1 MTPDEALEL
10 VRQGEGQKVEF
21 KQSIAEEKRAIE
33 SLCAFIN
40 TEGGAVFFGVSPDGS
55 ISGTAIGANRLDRFS
70 NNIRAGTD
78 PPLSPIIDRLALEEK
93 EVVAVTVPRHA
104 PGELFYAFNVPL
116 VRVGATN
123 QRMSSEEQRARLMEG
138 QEDWSEERDRPHFEV
153 TRSGLTGLETEFV
166 PEFNVKQ
173 FSGDPVANLDC
184 RIRGPRFGGQWQSA
198 TGSALDRTRF
208 KAAFD
213 LSASPRSDDAIGL
226 NEMGF
231 EIRFHWRGRWRTELH
246 RWSITRRKLP
256 HKVLW
261 DVGREILPP
270 IETNEPSAP

>member
-1 MTPDEALEL
+1 MTPDEAVEL

-21 KQSIAEEKRAIE
+21 KKSLAEERRAIE
-33 SLCAFIN
+33 SLCAFTN
-40 TEGGAVFFGVSPDGS
+40 ADGGTVFFGVSPDGS
-55 ISGTAIGANRLDRFS
+55 IFGTPIGANRLDRFS

-78 PPLSPIIDRLALEEK
+78 PPLSPIIDRLALEKK

-138 QEDWSEERDRPHFEV
+138 QEDRSEERDRPRFAVTQRGV
-153 TRSGLTGLETEFV
+153 TRLETEFV
-166 PEFNVKQ
+166 PQFRVQQ
-173 FSGDPVANLDC
+173 FSGDPAANLEW
-184 RIRGPRFGGQWQSA
+184 RIRGPRFCMDWRRASGA
-198 TGSALDRTRF
+198 ALDRTSF
-208 KAAFD
+208 ADKFD
-213 LSASPRSDDAIGL
+213 LSKSPRTDDAVGL